1 MVIPGGCGPP
11 ASSPSGFWKTCVQAV
26 PLQRRIFVMLQIHT
40 YAKCSTCRKAVAYLQ
55 ARGLAPKVI
64 PIREQPPSPAEL
76 KTMLRHLGGDRRKLF
91 NTSGLDYRQLKLK
104 DKLPTLNEAEVIAL
118 LSKNGNLVKRPFLLT
133 DAGGAVGFRQEEWE
147 QLLRRKA

>member
-1 MVIPGGCGPP
+1 
-11 ASSPSGFWKTCVQAV
+11 
-26 PLQRRIFVMLQIHT
+26 MLQIHT

-55 ARGLAPKVI
+55 SRGLAPKVI

-76 KTMLRHLGGDRRKLF
+76 KTMLHHLGGDRRKLF

-118 LSKNGNLVKRPFLLT
+118 LSRNGNLVKRPFLLT
-133 DAGGAVGFRQEEWE
+133 EAGGAVGFRQEEWE
-147 QLLRRKA
+147 RLLERKT